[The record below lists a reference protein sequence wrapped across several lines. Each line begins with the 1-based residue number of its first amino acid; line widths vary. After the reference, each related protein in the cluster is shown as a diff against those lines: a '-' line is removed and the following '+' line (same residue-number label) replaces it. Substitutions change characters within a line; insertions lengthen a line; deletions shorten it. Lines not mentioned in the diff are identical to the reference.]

1 MAQSRQN
8 GRVKRSLLIR
18 LAAQLFAVPVLC
30 CAGVGA
36 AQPAASAPPRETVV
50 FATASLTDAVNAMAR
65 TYQDD
70 PWRTL
75 KISFAS
81 SSTLARQIENG
92 AAADIFLSA
101 DEEWMRYLAE
111 RKLVVEHSWVRPIG
125 NRLVLIAPA
134 DSTVSVQLEKGVDL
148 ASFLGEGRLATGDP
162 AHVPVG
168 RYAQQAL
175 EYLGAWK
182 KIEPKLARAEN
193 VRAALALVDRGE
205 APLGI
210 VYATD
215 ARVAGKVKVVG
226 EFPAESHAP
235 IRYSFAILTGHD
247 TPEAREA
254 LAFLTS
260 PAALDVFRAQGFVV
274 P

>member
-1 MAQSRQN
+1 MPSARLF
-8 GRVKRSLLIR
+8 RVAVAVLPTLWCAWGN
-18 LAAQLFAVPVLC
+18 AAEPVAAGAAARATVLFA
-30 CAGVGA
+30 A
-36 AQPAASAPPRETVV
+36 
-50 FATASLTDAVNAMAR
+50 ASLTDAVNTIAEG
-65 TYQDD
+65 YEEKSG
-70 PWRTL
+70 RTL

-101 DEEWMRYLAE
+101 DEEWMRYLAD
-111 RKLVVEHSWVRPIG
+111 RKLVAENSWSRPIG

-134 DSTVSVQLEKGVDL
+134 DSSASVRLEEGVDL
-148 ASFLGEGRLATGDP
+148 ARLLGNGRLATGDP

-175 EYLGAWK
+175 EHLGVWQA
-182 KIEPKLARAEN
+182 IGPKLARAEN
-193 VRAALALVDRGE
+193 VRAALALVERGE

-215 ARVAGKVKVVG
+215 ARAATKVKVVG
-226 EFPAESHAP
+226 EFPAASHAP
-235 IRYSFAILTGHD
+235 VRYSFAILAGHD
-247 TPEAREA
+247 TPEVRETF
-254 LAFLTS
+254 AFLAS
-260 PAALDVFRAQGFVV
+260 PAALEVFRDQGFVV